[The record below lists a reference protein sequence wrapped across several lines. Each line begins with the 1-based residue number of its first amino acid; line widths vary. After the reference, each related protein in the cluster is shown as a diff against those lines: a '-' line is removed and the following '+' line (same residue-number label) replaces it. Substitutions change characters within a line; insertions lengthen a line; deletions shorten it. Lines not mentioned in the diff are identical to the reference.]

1 MTRRT
6 RNIHWDGIVGGVIG
20 GVAMLAI
27 VCALWYWVNIWL
39 PQKENEAKRLHMNQM
54 AERYWELREAKA
66 R

>member
-1 MTRRT
+1 MARRKQSI
-6 RNIHWDGIVGGVIG
+6 RWGGILGGVIG

-27 VCALWYWVNIWL
+27 VFTLWYWVNIWL